1 MGRNR
6 GMGYDRF
13 ATIRLGYKPLYILYI
28 YMMYWSAIHLR
39 RRFADHLR
47 RKHTPAFLPIT
58 CNEESSKAP

>member
-28 YMMYWSAIHLR
+28 YDVLVCHSLATKICGSLATKTYPCL
-39 RRFADHLR
+39 FADHLQR
-47 RKHTPAFLPIT
+47 RVL
-58 CNEESSKAP
+58 